1 MISQFLAEAG
11 VAAIEAGV
19 PAEAAAESAPA
30 IAETPVAEA
39 AAPAIAETGNILTNV
54 TTKFG
59 IEAGPLLVQII
70 SFAILA
76 VVVWYFGFRPLMQTV
91 AERQKKIEEGLQFSE
106 EMKAKLAQS
115 EADYKAKMQQA
126 AADAAAVIETARK
139 TAKETIEKASQDAI
153 ARAAEIEKRASEN
166 TAREREQMLAEL
178 KGEVAALVV
187 ETTAKLLARELPES
201 EKSRLAA
208 AAAAEITA
216 GTAGANTVNLKK

>member
-1 MISQFLAEAG
+1 MISQFI
-11 VAAIEAGV
+11 AAAAV
-19 PAEAAAESAPA
+19 PAEESVG
-30 IAETPVAEA
+30 IVEK
-39 AAPAIAETGNILTNV
+39 V

-59 IEAGPLLVQII
+59 IEPGPLLVQVI

-91 AERQKKIEEGLQFSE
+91 AERQKKIEDGLRFSE

-126 AADAAAVIETARK
+126 AVDAAAVIETARK
-139 TAKETIEKASQDAI
+139 TAKETIEKAGQDAI
-153 ARAAEIEKRASEN
+153 ARAAETERRAAEN
-166 TAREREQMLAEL
+166 IALERDRMLAEL

-187 ETTAKLLARELPES
+187 ETTAKLLARDLPAA

-208 AAAAEITA
+208 AAAKEIAGQDAPGGATA
-216 GTAGANTVNLKK
+216 NVNASLK

>member
-1 MISQFLAEAG
+1 MISQFI
-11 VAAIEAGV
+11 AAAAV
-19 PAEAAAESAPA
+19 PAEESVG
-30 IAETPVAEA
+30 IVEK
-39 AAPAIAETGNILTNV
+39 V

-59 IEAGPLLVQII
+59 IEPGPLLVQVI

-91 AERQKKIEEGLQFSE
+91 AERQKKIEDGLRFSE

-126 AADAAAVIETARK
+126 AVDAAAVIETARK
-139 TAKETIEKASQDAI
+139 TAKETIEKAGQDAI
-153 ARAAEIEKRASEN
+153 ARAAETERRAAEN
-166 TAREREQMLAEL
+166 IALERDRMLAEL

-187 ETTAKLLARELPES
+187 ETTAKLLARDLPAA

-208 AAAAEITA
+208 AAAKEIAGQDAPGGATA
-216 GTAGANTVNLKK
+216 NVKASLK

>member
-1 MISQFLAEAG
+1 MIFQILAEAG
-11 VAAIEAGV
+11 V
-19 PAEAAAESAPA
+19 P
-30 IAETPVAEA
+30 
-39 AAPAIAETGNILTNV
+39 AETGNILTKV

-59 IEAGPLLVQII
+59 IEPGPLLVQIV

-76 VVVWYFGFRPLMQTV
+76 IVVWYFGFRPLMQTV

-126 AADAAAVIETARK
+126 AADASAVLEAARK
-139 TAKETIEKASQDAI
+139 NAKETIEKASQDAI

-187 ETTAKLLARELPES
+187 ETTAKLLARELPDA

-208 AAAAEITA
+208 AAASEITA
-216 GTAGANTVNLKK
+216 GTAGTNNVNLSK